1 MNDLKSSNI
10 FNNCNKENIMEKLE
24 IEGFQVK
31 DLHIYSDEVILEI
44 LNYDNFEEEKIKFNF
59 PGFEV
64 ISHSSDIK
72 DMEYCNVEQVHGI
85 METASSDKIKIT
97 YELLLPSGKTYY
109 FSIEGK
115 SENIPS
121 IERIIEN
128 KEKKYENS
136 DIRYES
142 NCITD
147 VMETLDIKSELIDYV
162 DLVKD
167 KYGNT
172 EIVMIEFESGSTLK
186 FYHEQDCCESVY
198 LESVDTNIDNLQG
211 SKLLGIEEVAQK
223 GNEDDYGSKT
233 WTFYKIK
240 TTSGY
245 FTFRWLGKS
254 NGHYSETVSI
264 EYNKVD
270 LIKYCDGK
278 VIKL

>member
-10 FNNCNKENIMEKLE
+10 FNNHNKENIMEKLE
-24 IEGFQVK
+24 IEEFSVR
-31 DLHIYSDEVILEI
+31 DLYIYSDEVILEI
-44 LNYDNFEEEKIKFNF
+44 LNYDNFKEEKIKFNF

-64 ISHSSDIK
+64 VSQSSDIK
-72 DMEYCNVEQVHGI
+72 DMEYCNIEQIHEI
-85 METASSDKIKIT
+85 IETDSSDKIKII
-97 YELLLPSGKTYY
+97 YEIVPPSGEPYY

-115 SENIPS
+115 SEKLPS
-121 IERIIEN
+121 VERIIEG
-128 KEKKYENS
+128 KENAYENS

-198 LESVDTNIDNLQG
+198 LESVDNNIDNLQG

-240 TTSGY
+240 TTAGY
-245 FTFRWLGKS
+245 FTFRWLGES

-270 LIKYCDGK
+270 LIKYCNGK

>member
-10 FNNCNKENIMEKLE
+10 FNNHNKENIMEKLE
-24 IEGFQVK
+24 IEEFSVR
-31 DLHIYSDEVILEI
+31 DLYIYSDEVILEI
-44 LNYDNFEEEKIKFNF
+44 LNYDNFKEEKIKFNF

-64 ISHSSDIK
+64 VSQSSDIK
-72 DMEYCNVEQVHGI
+72 DIKYCNIEQIHEI
-85 METASSDKIKIT
+85 IETDSSDKIKII
-97 YELLLPSGKTYY
+97 YEIVPPSGEPYY

-115 SENIPS
+115 SENLPS
-121 IERIIEN
+121 VERIIEG
-128 KEKKYENS
+128 KENAYENS

-198 LESVDTNIDNLQG
+198 LESVDNNIDNLQG

-240 TTSGY
+240 TTAGY
-245 FTFRWLGKS
+245 FTFRWLGES

-270 LIKYCDGK
+270 LIKYCNGK